1 MDSMDTLVA
10 GAAARLPH
18 PSNAMPPSG
27 MATLSESKP
36 ILTGEQGSLPS
47 GWRQTQIGPLSTVI
61 VERDN
66 PEFRRVVF
74 AMDETFGNAAR
85 SIARFSEGWL
95 KAACANDQKVKSR
108 WLILAGS
115 PGCGKTHAL
124 QAAYRFLRAH
134 AIDCWP
140 RWYTTPPSVTK
151 FTWSRVVSLEPGAWE
166 DIEAEAHRAT
176 MVLIDDLGSEV
187 DRFKTGEPTER
198 LRRIMEICK
207 TKWLL
212 VTTNVPKAK
221 FPTVFDGRVASRL
234 EFAVVLDLA
243 GALDYRARAK

>member
-10 GAAARLPH
+10 GAVARLPH
-18 PSNAMPPSG
+18 LSNATQPSG
-27 MATLSESKP
+27 TETLSESKP
-36 ILTGEQGSLPS
+36 TPTGEPESLPI
-47 GWRQTQIGPLSTVI
+47 GLQPTRIGPLSTVI

-95 KAACANDQKVKSR
+95 KAACSNDPKVKSR
-108 WLILAGS
+108 WLVLAGS

-140 RWYTTPPSVTK
+140 RWYATPPSVTK
-151 FTWSRVVSLEPGAWE
+151 FTWSRVVGLEPGAWE
-166 DIEAEAHRAT
+166 DIEAEANRAT

-187 DRFKTGEPTER
+187 DRYKTGEPTER

-207 TKWLL
+207 GKWLL

-221 FPTVFDGRVASRL
+221 FATVFDGRVASRL
-234 EFAVVLDLA
+234 ELAVVLDLA
-243 GALDYRARAK
+243 GALDYRARTK

>member
-1 MDSMDTLVA
+1 M
-10 GAAARLPH
+10 
-18 PSNAMPPSG
+18 
-27 MATLSESKP
+27 
-36 ILTGEQGSLPS
+36 
-47 GWRQTQIGPLSTVI
+47 VI

-95 KAACANDQKVKSR
+95 KAACSNDPKVKSR
-108 WLILAGS
+108 WLVLAGS

-151 FTWSRVVSLEPGAWE
+151 FTWSRVVGLEPGAWE
-166 DIEAEAHRAT
+166 DIEAEANRAT

-187 DRFKTGEPTER
+187 DRYKTGEPTER

-207 TKWLL
+207 GKWLL

-221 FPTVFDGRVASRL
+221 FSTVFDGRVASRL
-234 EFAVVLDLA
+234 ELAVVLDLA
-243 GALDYRARAK
+243 GALDYRARTK